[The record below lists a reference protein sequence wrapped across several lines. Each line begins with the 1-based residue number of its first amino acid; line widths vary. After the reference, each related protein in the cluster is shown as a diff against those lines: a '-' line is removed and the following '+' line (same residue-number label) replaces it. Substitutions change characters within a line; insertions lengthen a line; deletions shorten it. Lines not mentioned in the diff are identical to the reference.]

1 MSHTSADL
9 EFLRRLP
16 KAELH
21 LHLEGSVSP
30 RTLSELSAKYSTPL
44 ETTNAKY
51 RNVEDSARFL
61 SEDDVR
67 ALYRYQDFTGFL
79 MAFKAVTERLRT
91 AEDYEFITYRLC
103 QPLAEQGVRHAEVYV
118 SVGVI
123 FFRGQDFD
131 PLFEGL
137 DRGRRRAERDFGLSL
152 YWIFD
157 AVRQFGAEAAMQVV
171 NKAIALREHNVVGFG
186 VGGDERRAGPELFS
200 EVYAHAARN
209 GLRLTCHAGETTGPD
224 TIRDTLELLKCDRLG
239 HALSLAADDELL
251 ARCVRER
258 VPLEI
263 CLSSNVRTGCCAR
276 LEEHPIR
283 KYFEAGAIV
292 TLNTDDPEMFETS
305 LLREYQLA
313 QDVFGFTREE
323 LRRLAANSVRASF
336 LPEQHKQTLLVEI
349 ESA

>member
-1 MSHTSADL
+1 MSHTPSDL

-44 ETTNAKY
+44 ETSNSKY

-67 ALYRYQDFTGFL
+67 ALYHYQDFTGFL
-79 MAFKAVTERLRT
+79 LAFKAVTERLRT

-103 QPLAEQGVRHAEVYV
+103 QRLAEQGARHAEVYV

-123 FFRGQDFD
+123 LFRGQDFD
-131 PLFEGL
+131 PLFQGL
-137 DRGRRRAERDFGLSL
+137 DRGRRRAEQDFGISL

-157 AVRQFGAEAAMQVV
+157 AVRHFGAEAAMQVV
-171 NKAIALREHNVVGFG
+171 EKAIALHAHNVVGFG
-186 VGGDERRAGPELFS
+186 IGGDERRAGPELFT
-200 EVYAHAARN
+200 EVYAHAAEK
-209 GLRLTCHAGETTGPD
+209 GLRLTCHAGETTGPE
-224 TIRDTLELLKCDRLG
+224 TIRDTLDLLKAERLG
-239 HALSLAADDELL
+239 HALSLANDDELL
-251 ARCVRER
+251 TRCVRQQ

-263 CLSSNVRTGCCAR
+263 CLSSNVRTGCCAQ
-276 LEEHPIR
+276 LERHPIR
-283 KYFEAGAIV
+283 KYFDAGAVV

-313 QDVFGFTREE
+313 QDIFGFTREE
-323 LRRLAANSVRASF
+323 LRQLAANSIRASF
-336 LPEQHKQTLLVEI
+336 LPESQKQALLAEI
-349 ESA
+349 AKT

>member
-1 MSHTSADL
+1 VKTSPDL
-9 EFLRRLP
+9 DFIRHLP

-30 RTLSELSAKYSTPL
+30 RTLSELSAKYSIPL
-44 ETTNAKY
+44 ETTNTKY
-51 RNVEDSARFL
+51 RNVEDSARSL
-61 SEDDVR
+61 SENEVR
-67 ALYRYQDFTGFL
+67 ALYRYEDFTGFL
-79 MAFKAVTERLRT
+79 LAFKAVTERLRT

-103 QPLAEQGVRHAEVYV
+103 QSLAEQGVRHAEVYV

-137 DRGRRRAERDFGLSL
+137 DRGRRRAEQDFGISL

-157 AVRQFGAEAAMQVV
+157 AVRQFGVEAAMQVV
-171 NKAIALREHNVVGFG
+171 EKAIALRAHNVVGFG
-186 VGGDERRAGPELFS
+186 IGGDERRAGPELFT
-200 EVYAHAARN
+200 EVYARAAAN

-224 TIRDTLELLKCDRLG
+224 TIRGTLDLLKAERLG

-251 ARCVRER
+251 TRCVREE

-276 LEEHPIR
+276 LEDHPIR
-283 KYFEAGAIV
+283 KYFDAGAVV

-305 LLREYQLA
+305 LLREYRLA

-323 LRRLAANSVRASF
+323 LRQLAANSIRASF
-336 LPEQHKQTLLVEI
+336 LPEAQKQVLLAEI
-349 ESA
+349 ATT

>member
-1 MSHTSADL
+1 MSNTPDDL
-9 EFLRRLP
+9 DFLRRLP

-21 LHLEGSVSP
+21 LHLEGSLSP

-51 RNVEDSARFL
+51 RNIEDSARFL
-61 SEDDVR
+61 SEDDVC
-67 ALYRYQDFTGFL
+67 ALYHYQDFTGFL
-79 MAFKAVTERLRT
+79 LAFKAVTERLRT

-103 QPLAEQGVRHAEVYV
+103 QHLCEQGVRHAEAYV

-123 FFRGQDFD
+123 SFRGQDFD

-137 DRGRRRAERDFGLSL
+137 DRGRRRGEEDFGITL

-157 AVRQFGAEAAMQVV
+157 SVRQFGAEAAMQVV
-171 NKAIALREHNVVGFG
+171 EKAIALRAHNVVGFG
-186 VGGDERRAGPELFS
+186 IGGDERRAGPELFTDI
-200 EVYAHAARN
+200 YAHAAGN
-209 GLRLTCHAGETTGPD
+209 GLRRTCHAGETTGPE
-224 TIRDTLELLKCDRLG
+224 TIRGTLDLLKAERVG
-239 HALSLAADDELL
+239 HALSLGNDEELL
-251 ARCVRER
+251 ARCVREQ

-276 LEEHPIR
+276 LEEHPLR
-283 KYFEAGAIV
+283 KFFDAGAVV

-323 LRRLAANSVRASF
+323 LWQLAANSIRASF
-336 LPEQHKQTLLVEI
+336 LPESQKQALMAEFDRT
-349 ESA
+349 

>member
-1 MSHTSADL
+1 VSHTPTDL

-67 ALYRYQDFTGFL
+67 ALYHYQDFTGFL
-79 MAFKAVTERLRT
+79 LAFKAVTERLRT

-103 QPLAEQGVRHAEVYV
+103 QHLAEQGVRHAEIYV

-131 PLFEGL
+131 PLFQGL
-137 DRGRRRAERDFGLSL
+137 DRGRHRAEQDFGITL

-171 NKAIALREHNVVGFG
+171 EKAIALRAHNVVGFG
-186 VGGDERRAGPELFS
+186 IGGDERRAGPELFTD
-200 EVYAHAARN
+200 VYAHAAAN

-224 TIRDTLELLKCDRLG
+224 TICATLDLLKAERLG
-239 HALSLAADDELL
+239 HALSLASDDELL
-251 ARCVRER
+251 ARCVREQ

-263 CLSSNVRTGCCAR
+263 CLSSNVRTGCCPQ
-276 LEEHPIR
+276 LEEHPVR
-283 KYFEAGAIV
+283 KYFDAGAVV

-313 QDVFGFTREE
+313 QDVFGFTRDE
-323 LRRLAANSVRASF
+323 LRQLAANSIRASF
-336 LPEQHKQTLLVEI
+336 LPADRKRELLAELAAV
-349 ESA
+349 